1 MLGVPT
7 LATPTIRPPGRYGD
21 RTHGRRWR
29 IGVIAGGVLL
39 ALAVGWWLLRAA
51 NDPVR
56 STLVAWEDPA
66 DGVLSATVEVVRQPG
81 LAVTCDLV
89 AVDLR
94 RVVVGQT
101 TIDIPAGDDQRL
113 RVEAQI
119 PLEAPAVAPELR
131 GCEPAAE
138 D

>member
-1 MLGVPT
+1 
-7 LATPTIRPPGRYGD
+7 
-21 RTHGRRWR
+21 
-29 IGVIAGGVLL
+29 
-39 ALAVGWWLLRAA
+39 
-51 NDPVR
+51 
-56 STLVAWEDPA
+56 
-66 DGVLSATVEVVRQPG
+66 
-81 LAVTCDLV
+81 
-89 AVDLR
+89 VDLR